1 MQGDRYSLTQ
11 VDVSISQT
19 VHSTKQLSGPL
30 QIWPQLPLSCLSRAA
45 RVRRE
50 SGMAL
55 AVTVVRV
62 ATRATTRDLGCIS
75 GLADLLRRL
84 SMDWDQEELI
94 VRV

>member
-1 MQGDRYSLTQ
+1 
-11 VDVSISQT
+11 
-19 VHSTKQLSGPL
+19 
-30 QIWPQLPLSCLSRAA
+30 
-45 RVRRE
+45 
-50 SGMAL
+50 MAL